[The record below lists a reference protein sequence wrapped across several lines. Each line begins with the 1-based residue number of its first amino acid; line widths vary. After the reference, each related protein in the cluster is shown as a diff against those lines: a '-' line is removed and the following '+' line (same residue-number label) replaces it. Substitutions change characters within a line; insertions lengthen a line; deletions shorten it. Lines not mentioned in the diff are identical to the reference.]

1 LDLAIKPGFSYW
13 VIAAYGWYACLG
25 CRDIFLSVQTTV
37 FFLLFAFESLAVLSG
52 TLENHSRRYLAAF
65 EIHCVAAMGMLTV
78 PGYVVVSA
86 SAAIDHGSHI

>member
-1 LDLAIKPGFSYW
+1 MRQNIEYGFVVDTAIRQVSAIGEPYSN
-13 VIAAYGWYACLG
+13 
-25 CRDIFLSVQTTV
+25 FLSVQTTV

-65 EIHCVAAMGMLTV
+65 EIHCVAAMGMLAV

-86 SAAIDHGSHI
+86 SAAIDHGSHV